1 MQFMNLLTANY
12 SVKYWGIVVIEHVGE
27 LSTTPYGYHAGGVGD
42 VTRRLP
48 HF

>member
-27 LSTTPYGYHAGGVGD
+27 LSTTPTATTLV
-42 VTRRLP
+42 VWVM
-48 HF
+48 